1 MYNKYFNASSWSALA
16 LVCGLVI
23 SPLAAA
29 RCGCPD
35 DGHGAPNRA
44 FGLGESFPQATD
56 LAVNPAWQVYEF
68 ERDGIRYVQVN
79 DQYGTV
85 RAAVGRIDNT
95 FWVMPLGA
103 DADRVLQ
110 PNEEWPI
117 GQGTVLVQNSDLLV
131 VQSIVSGQTRWLIQA
146 P

>member
-1 MYNKYFNASSWSALA
+1 MYNKSFNASSWSALA

-29 RCGCPD
+29 KCGCPD
-35 DGHGAPNRA
+35 DGHGAPA

-68 ERDGIRYVQVN
+68 ERDGVRYVQIN

-95 FWVMPLGA
+95 FWVMPLGV
-103 DADRVLQ
+103 DADRVLL
-110 PNEEWPI
+110 PNEELPI
-117 GQGTVLVQNSDLLV
+117 GQGTVLVQTSDLLV